1 MLCSSRM
8 STPDHTPPRSWRE
21 GRRLRAGELHQQGW
35 TQQQIARALGV
46 TQGAVSQWLRRT
58 AVRGRA
64 ALHDH
69 PAPGAPPLL
78 TTDQHAQLVA
88 LLLEGA
94 PAFGFRG
101 DVWTC
106 RRVAQLIQD
115 QFGVRYH
122 PAHISRLLRQ
132 LGWSRKNPSCARP
145 SAMTPPLRL
154 GTPNAGRRLKK
165 VPARRA
171 NIVWVDEAGFYLLA
185 GAVRSYAPRGETPVL
200 RVPLTRD
207 HLSVISGITAA
218 GQLLVAVQARAF
230 KGRDVVRF
238 LQHLWGHLG
247 GGC

>member
-132 LGWSRKNPSCARP
+132 LGWSPQKPIVRATQRDDAAIAAWYAERWPA
-145 SAMTPPLRL
+145 
-154 GTPNAGRRLKK
+154 LKK
-165 VPARRA
+165 SAC
-171 NIVWVDEAGFYLLA
+171 ET
-185 GAVRSYAPRGETPVL
+185 GES
-200 RVPLTRD
+200 
-207 HLSVISGITAA
+207 LSG
-218 GQLLVAVQARAF
+218 
-230 KGRDVVRF
+230 
-238 LQHLWGHLG
+238 
-247 GGC
+247 